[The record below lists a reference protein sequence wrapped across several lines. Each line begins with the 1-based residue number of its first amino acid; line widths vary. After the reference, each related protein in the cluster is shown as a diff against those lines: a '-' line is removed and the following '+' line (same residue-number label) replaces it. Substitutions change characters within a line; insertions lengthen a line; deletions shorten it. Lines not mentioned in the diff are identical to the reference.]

1 MTPKNHL
8 IQVNPPVEFQE
19 RALELLPQRQWRPRS
34 HRRRLRHQPLP
45 LLSVLV
51 ARARDL
57 HLGVSK
63 KRGTPNWIVKI
74 MENPIKMDDL
84 GIPLFLETP
93 ICFLDWYTSFDSFYM
108 THSYNDTHSNHDTFS
123 VVCFF
128 KITTAIMISYDGT
141 MNLVCIETIS
151 SRYDHDMMYVPPCA
165 LAVAVVPFI
174 RITNH

>member
-1 MTPKNHL
+1 MTPNTHL
-8 IQVNPPVEFQE
+8 IQVNAPVEFQE
-19 RALELLPQRQWRPRS
+19 RAPELLPQRQWRPPS
-34 HRRRLRHQPLP
+34 HQRRLRPQPLP
-45 LLSVLV
+45 LLSVSV

-63 KRGTPNWIVKI
+63 KRGTPNWMVKI

-108 THSYNDTHSNHDTFS
+108 THIYNDTQQSLQIC

-128 KITTAIMISYDGT
+128 KITTAIVISYDFIWWH
-141 MNLVCIETIS
+141 NELSVYRNYFIKI
-151 SRYDHDMMYVPPCA
+151 YDHDMMYVPP
-165 LAVAVVPFI
+165 V
-174 RITNH
+174 H